1 MRALVTGATGFIGRS
16 LLKRLEKPV
25 VFSRNPER
33 AKQTLGDVEAHPWE
47 PQAGPP
53 PPEAFRG
60 IEVVFSLAGENVAD
74 GRWTSAKKHR
84 IRESRV
90 AGTRNLVAGLEKLST
105 RPGVLVSASAVGF
118 YGSRGDELLDENS
131 SPGNDFLAEVC
142 KAWEAEANRARSL
155 GVRVVMARIGIVL
168 GKGGGVLAKM
178 LTPFKLGLGGR
189 LGSGRQWTPWVHID
203 DLVGLLL
210 HAAQTRELSGPMNGV
225 APNPVTN
232 RELTQTLARILHR
245 PAIFPV
251 PEFALRGMLGEFGEA
266 ILSSQRVAPRVAEKT
281 GYRFR
286 YPSLDEALR
295 AILK

>member
-1 MRALVTGATGFIGRS
+1 MRALVTGATGFVGRS
-16 LLKRLEKPV
+16 LVKRLEKPV
-25 VFSRNPER
+25 VLSRNPER
-33 AKQTLGDVEAHPWE
+33 AKQTLGDVQAHAWE
-47 PQAGPP
+47 PEAGPP
-53 PPEAFRG
+53 PAEAFRG
-60 IEVVFSLAGENVAD
+60 IDVVFSLAGENVAD
-74 GRWTSAKKHR
+74 GRWTAAKKQR

-105 RPGVLVSASAVGF
+105 RPGVLLSASAVGF

-131 SPGNDFLAEVC
+131 SPGNDFLAEVS
-142 KAWEAEANRARSL
+142 KAWEAEASRARSL
-155 GVRVVMARIGIVL
+155 GVRLVMTRIGIVL

-210 HAAQTRELSGPMNGV
+210 HAAQTRELSGPMNAV

-232 RELTQTLARILHR
+232 RELTKTLARVLHR

-251 PEFALRGMLGEFGEA
+251 PEFVLRGMLGEFGEA

-286 YPSLDEALR
+286 HPSLEEALQT
-295 AILK
+295 ILK